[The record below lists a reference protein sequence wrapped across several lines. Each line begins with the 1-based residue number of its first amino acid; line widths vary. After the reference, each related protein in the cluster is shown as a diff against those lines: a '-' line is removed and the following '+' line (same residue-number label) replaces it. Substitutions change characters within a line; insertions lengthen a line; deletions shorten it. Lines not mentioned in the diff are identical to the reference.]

1 MIDTNLKPKQRQCEK
16 LLRAY
21 YTLPMT
27 IENLK
32 MQAEIAPAIASY
44 DIREGQ
50 SHAAPSSPVEAKVL
64 KRDDVRLKE
73 KEYELLDKLRGKVH
87 KDMVE
92 IWERRYNPKYD
103 YNDSQVMTQ
112 LGIDHNRYYRLR
124 ARLLG
129 YIADVFGLWEDGKD
143 DPEVR

>member
-32 MQAEIAPAIASY
+32 MQAEIAPSTASY
-44 DIREGQ
+44 EPREGQ
-50 SHAAPSSPVEAKVL
+50 SHAAPSSPVETIVL
-64 KRDDVRLKE
+64 KRDVIRLKE
-73 KEYELLDKLRGKVH
+73 KEYELLDTLRDDKLHQELVNIW
-87 KDMVE
+87 DM
-92 IWERRYNPKYD
+92 RYNPRHD
-103 YNDSQVMTQ
+103 YNDGQVMTQ
-112 LGIDHNRYYRLR
+112 LGIEKNRYYRLR

-129 YIADVFGLWEDGKD
+129 YIADVFGLWEDGD
-143 DPEVR
+143 DE

>member
-32 MQAEIAPAIASY
+32 MQAEIAPSIASY

-50 SHAAPSSPVEAKVL
+50 SHAAPSSPVESLVL
-64 KRDDVRLKE
+64 KRDVIRLKV
-73 KEYELLDKLRGKVH
+73 KEYELLDTLRTDKLHQELVNIW
-87 KDMVE
+87 DM
-92 IWERRYNPKYD
+92 RYNPRHD
-103 YNDSQVMTQ
+103 YNDSQVMLQ
-112 LGIDHNRYYRLR
+112 LGIDHNRYYRLK
-124 ARLLG
+124 ARLIG
-129 YIADVFGLWEDGKD
+129 YIADVFALWEDGHD
-143 DPEVR
+143 E

>member
-32 MQAEIAPAIASY
+32 MQAEIAPSTASY

-64 KRDDVRLKE
+64 KRDDLRLKE
-73 KEYELLDKLRGKVH
+73 KEFDLLKKLRNEKLHGQLVDIW
-87 KDMVE
+87 DM
-92 IWERRYNPKYD
+92 RYNPRHD
-103 YNDSQVMTQ
+103 YNDSQVMLL
-112 LGIDHNRYYRLR
+112 LGIERKAYYKLR

-129 YIADVFGLWEDGKD
+129 YIADVFGLWEDGQD
-143 DPEVR
+143 E

>member
-32 MQAEIAPAIASY
+32 MQAEIAPSTASY
-44 DIREGQ
+44 EPREGQ
-50 SHAAPSSPVEAKVL
+50 SHAAPSSPVETLVL
-64 KRDDVRLKE
+64 KRDVIRLKE
-73 KEYELLDKLRGKVH
+73 KELELLDKLRDDKLH
-87 KDMVE
+87 KQLVDIWDM
-92 IWERRYNPKYD
+92 RYNPRHD
-103 YNDSQVMTQ
+103 YNDSQVMLL
-112 LGIDHNRYYRLR
+112 LGIERKAYYKLR

-129 YIADVFGLWEDGKD
+129 YIADVFGLWEDGHD
-143 DPEVR
+143 E

>member
-32 MQAEIAPAIASY
+32 MQAEIAPSIASY

-64 KRDDVRLKE
+64 KRDDLRLKE
-73 KEYELLDKLRGKVH
+73 KEFDLLKKLRKEKLHQQLVDIW
-87 KDMVE
+87 DM
-92 IWERRYNPKYD
+92 RYNPRHD
-103 YNDSQVMTQ
+103 YNDSQVMLL
-112 LGIDHNRYYRLR
+112 LGIERKAYYKLR

-129 YIADVFGLWEDGKD
+129 YIADVFGLWEDGQD
-143 DPEVR
+143 E